1 MTSLVEELQRDALDS
16 SVSVLDLLRKALVVA
31 TKLNIDEFKEWIER
45 ELKGYS
51 GQETVPDYR
60 NVVGEIKAYNP
71 YNLFYGWIPCILP
84 DDINQMVSKNA
95 LFQSISELQNLV
107 EKSENFLYFSTP
119 FQDILRECFESE
131 TNYSLK
137 ISTSQISRILERTKD
152 IILKWSLQ
160 LEEDGILGDGMTFN
174 KQEKSIASHKDYTYI
189 IYANGDINMNE
200 NRSINLQSKGS
211 VEFSGVL
218 SSGDGDIN
226 QTIQNLSTPQSQDFF
241 ELIDKLK
248 RLKELFETDTELSND
263 DKEMAL
269 EQIAVLENEAK
280 NPDKQS
286 SLKPVK
292 LATAFLKGVTDNLT
306 KTTVLVKSANEL
318 IPAISQLFHHIHQ
331 HIHL

>member
-31 TKLNIDEFKEWIER
+31 TKLNIDEFKEWIEL

-60 NVVGEIKAYNP
+60 NVVGEIKAYHP

-107 EKSENFLYFSTP
+107 EKSENFLYVSTP
-119 FQDILRECFESE
+119 FQDILRELFDSE

-137 ISTSQISRILERTKD
+137 ISTSQMSRILEHTKD

-200 NRSINLQSKGS
+200 KRSINLQSKGN
-211 VEFSGVL
+211 VEFNGVL
-218 SSGDGDIN
+218 ASGDIAGDIN
-226 QTIQNLSTPQSQDFF
+226 QNIQNLQISQSQEFIQ
-241 ELIDKLK
+241 LIEKLK
-248 RLKELFETDTELSND
+248 ILKELFETDTELSND

-269 EQIAVLENEAK
+269 GQIAVLENEAK

-286 SLKPVK
+286 SLQPVK
-292 LATAFLKGVTDNLT
+292 FATTFLKGVVSALPP
-306 KTTVLVKSANEL
+306 TTILFKNVNEL
-318 IPAISQLFHHIHQ
+318 IPTITELFQ